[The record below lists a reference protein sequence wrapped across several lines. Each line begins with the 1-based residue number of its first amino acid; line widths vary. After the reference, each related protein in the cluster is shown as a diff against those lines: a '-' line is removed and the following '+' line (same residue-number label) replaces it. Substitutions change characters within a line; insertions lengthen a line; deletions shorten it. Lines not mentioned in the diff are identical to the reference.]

1 MTGLRLQGVG
11 EAGEGRGGQV
21 QLAGAEGM
29 NGTSRG
35 ACGPAEP
42 LSPPPPSVL
51 WCPAQGSPRSPCR
64 SGPSWSGLRGLGFH
78 STGWVQLPWHLWQ
91 PQCPLTGL
99 NVAGWVQ
106 GLSHRHCQQGLPGH
120 RGICDLCGALR
131 PVFSAASR
139 LSWPPAFRSRVGWGG
154 QPCPR
159 PHGEAG
165 EWPFRLWLPLFP
177 SPIPSAPLFPH
188 FPSTPPR
195 FCFPFPIPL
204 EGVYTGSSRV
214 SPP

>member
-21 QLAGAEGM
+21 QPAGAEGM

-51 WCPAQGSPRSPCR
+51 WCPAQGSLRSPCR

-78 STGWVQLPWHLWQ
+78 STGWVQLPWHLRQ

-106 GLSHRHCQQGLPGH
+106 GLSHRYCQQGLPGH
-120 RGICDLCGALR
+120 RGICDLRGALR
-131 PVFSAASR
+131 PVFLAASH
-139 LSWPPAFRSRVGWGG
+139 LSWPPAFRSLVGWGG
-154 QPCPR
+154 
-159 PHGEAG
+159 AG
-165 EWPFRLWLPLFP
+165 NPAPAHMGRLGNGPSASGYPSSPPPYLLLPSFLTFPPPLPASASPFP
-177 SPIPSAPLFPH
+177 SL
-188 FPSTPPR
+188 
-195 FCFPFPIPL
+195 
-204 EGVYTGSSRV
+204 
-214 SPP
+214 